1 MPFFRIYMRAI
12 GLVGPDKGLAAG
24 LAFSSV
30 VLAFLGFA
38 EPVLFGRVVD
48 ALGHDSPAMGLVG
61 LWAGLGF
68 LGIAAGIY
76 VSLHADRLAHRR
88 RLEVMKNFFE
98 HVIQLPASFHSDE
111 QSGRLIGVMLRGTDH
126 LFSLLL
132 SVFREHLTAIVM
144 LVALIPVSLWMNWRM
159 GLLLVGLMVVYG
171 FLSELVVRKTRFGQE
186 LAEEYHSELSGRVVD
201 VIGNVS
207 VVQSFSRLQDEARA
221 LQSIMGKLIEAQ
233 FPVLNWWA
241 LASILTRAA
250 STITIVS
257 LFALG
262 ASLHA
267 KGEITVGEI
276 VSFVGFAGML
286 IGRLDQLT
294 QFLSSLVSEAAGMRQ
309 FFEVLDETSTL
320 VEKPNAPALKVE
332 GGRVAFEAVTFRYP
346 RSTSGITDVSF
357 VAEPGQTVAIV
368 GPTGSGKS
376 TAIALLQRV
385 RDPEAGR
392 ITIDGQDLRDVT
404 IDSIRRSIGVVFQD
418 PGLFDRSIAEN
429 LRIGKPDATDD
440 EIRRAARLAEADVF
454 IDNKTGGYDARAGER
469 GRGLSGGERQRLAIA
484 RAVLKNAPILIL
496 DEATSALDNETE
508 LKIKRAL
515 EGLARD
521 RTTFVIAHRLSTVRS
536 ADQILY
542 MEAGRII
549 ERGRFDDLVER
560 GGRFAALVAAG
571 ELDDEKPP
579 VEDEDDEDG
588 GEA

>member
-1 MPFFRIYMRAI
+1 MSFFRLYFRAVA
-12 GLVGPDKGLAAG
+12 LVGPDKGLAAG
-24 LAFSSV
+24 LAV
-30 VLAFLGFA
+30 AGIVLAFLGFA
-38 EPVLFGRVVD
+38 EPILFGRVVD
-48 ALGHDSPAMGLVG
+48 ALTRDQPAMTLVA

-68 LGIAAGIY
+68 LGIAAGIF

-88 RLEVMKNFFE
+88 RLEVMKSFFE

-111 QSGRLIGVMLRGTDH
+111 QSGRLIAVMLRGTDH

-132 SVFREHLTAIVM
+132 SVFREHLTAVVM
-144 LVALIPVSLWMNWRM
+144 LVALIPVSIWMNWRM
-159 GLLLVGLMVVYG
+159 GLLLVALMVVYG
-171 FLSELVVRKTRFGQE
+171 TLSVIVVRKTRFGQE
-186 LAEEYHSELSGRVVD
+186 RAESYHAQLSGRVVD

-207 VVQSFSRLQDEARA
+207 VVQSFTRLQDEARA
-221 LQSIMGKLIEAQ
+221 LQAIMGNLIAAQ

-241 LASILTRAA
+241 LASVLTRAA
-250 STITIVS
+250 ATITIVS

-262 ASLHA
+262 TALHA
-267 KGEITVGEI
+267 KGEISVGEI

-294 QFLSSLVSEAAGMRQ
+294 QFLSTLVFEAAGMRQ
-309 FFEVLDETSTL
+309 FFEVLDQTSTL
-320 VEKPNAPALKVE
+320 AEKPNAPALVVT
-332 GGRVAFEAVTFRYP
+332 GGRVVFDRVTFRYP
-346 RSTSGITDVSF
+346 RSTSGIFDVSF
-357 VAEPGQTVAIV
+357 VAEPGETLAIV

-376 TAIALLQRV
+376 TALALLQRV
-385 RDPEAGR
+385 RDPDEGR

-404 IDSIRRSIGVVFQD
+404 LDSIRRAIGVVFQD

-440 EIRRAARLAEADVF
+440 EIRAAARLAAADGF
-454 IDNKTGGYDARAGER
+454 IEGKQGGYDTRAGER

-484 RAVLKNAPILIL
+484 RAVLKNAPVLIL

-515 EGLARD
+515 ETLSKN

-542 MEAGRII
+542 MEAGRIL
-549 ERGRFDDLVER
+549 ERGRFDDLVAAK
-560 GGRFAALVAAG
+560 GRFAALVEAG
-571 ELDDEKPP
+571 ELQDE
-579 VEDEDDEDG
+579 
-588 GEA
+588 EADAALSPG

>member
-1 MPFFRIYMRAI
+1 MSFFRLYFRAVA
-12 GLVGPDKGLAAG
+12 LVGPDKGLAAG
-24 LAFSSV
+24 LAV
-30 VLAFLGFA
+30 AGIVLAFLGFA
-38 EPVLFGRVVD
+38 EPILFGRVVD
-48 ALGHDSPAMGLVG
+48 ALTHDRPAMTLVA

-68 LGIAAGIY
+68 LGIAAGIF

-88 RLEVMKNFFE
+88 RLEVMKSFFE

-111 QSGRLIGVMLRGTDH
+111 QSGRLIAVMLRGTDH

-132 SVFREHLTAIVM
+132 SVFREHLTAVVM
-144 LVALIPVSLWMNWRM
+144 LVALIPVSIWMNWRM
-159 GLLLVGLMVVYG
+159 GLLLVALMVVYG
-171 FLSELVVRKTRFGQE
+171 TLSVIVVRKTRFGQE
-186 LAEEYHSELSGRVVD
+186 RAESYHAQLSGRVVD

-207 VVQSFSRLQDEARA
+207 VVQSFTRLQDEARA
-221 LQSIMGKLIEAQ
+221 LQSIMGNLIAAQ

-241 LASILTRAA
+241 LASVLTRAA
-250 STITIVS
+250 ATITIVS

-262 ASLHA
+262 TALHA

-276 VSFVGFAGML
+276 VSFVGFATML

-294 QFLSSLVSEAAGMRQ
+294 QFLSTLVFEAAGMRQ
-309 FFEVLDETSTL
+309 FFEVLDRTSTL
-320 VEKPNAPALKVE
+320 AEEPNAPALVVT
-332 GGRVAFEAVTFRYP
+332 GGRVVFDRVTFRYP
-346 RSTSGITDVSF
+346 RSTSGIFDVSF
-357 VAEPGQTVAIV
+357 VAEPGETLAIV

-376 TAIALLQRV
+376 TALALLQRV
-385 RDPEAGR
+385 RDPDEGR

-404 IDSIRRSIGVVFQD
+404 LDSIRRAIGVVFQD

-440 EIRRAARLAEADVF
+440 EIRAAARLAEASGF
-454 IDNKTGGYDARAGER
+454 IEGKQGGYDTRAGER

-484 RAVLKNAPILIL
+484 RAVLKNAPVLIL

-515 EGLARD
+515 ETLSKN

-542 MEAGRII
+542 MEAGRIL
-549 ERGRFDDLVER
+549 ERGRFDDLVAAK
-560 GGRFAALVAAG
+560 GRFAALVEAG
-571 ELDDEKPP
+571 ELQDE
-579 VEDEDDEDG
+579 
-588 GEA
+588 EADAAQSPG

>member
-1 MPFFRIYMRAI
+1 MSFLRLYLRAVA
-12 GLVGPDKGLAAG
+12 LVGPDKGLAAG
-24 LAFSSV
+24 LAFAGV

-48 ALGHDSPAMGLVG
+48 ALGHDQPAMGIVA

-68 LGIAAGIY
+68 VGIAAGIF

-88 RLEVMKNFFE
+88 RLEVMKTFFE
-98 HVIQLPASFHSDE
+98 HVVQLPASFHSDE
-111 QSGRLIGVMLRGTDH
+111 QSGRLIAVMLRGTDH

-144 LVALIPVSLWMNWRM
+144 LVSLVPLAIWMNWRM
-159 GLLLVGLMVVYG
+159 GLLLVGLMAVYTV
-171 FLSELVVRKTRFGQE
+171 LSALVVRKTRFGQE
-186 LAEEYHSELSGRVVD
+186 RAEEYHSELSGRVVD

-207 VVQSFSRLQDEARA
+207 VVQSFTRLQEEARA
-221 LQSIMGKLIEAQ
+221 LQKIMGHLIEAQ

-250 STITIVS
+250 ATITIVS

-262 ASLHA
+262 TALHA
-267 KGEITVGEI
+267 RGEITVGEI
-276 VSFVGFAGML
+276 VSFVGFANML

-294 QFLSSLVSEAAGMRQ
+294 QFLSTLVFEAAGMRQ
-309 FFEVLDETSTL
+309 FFEVLDQTTTL
-320 VEKPNAPALKVE
+320 VEKPNAPDLKVE
-332 GGRVAFEAVTFRYP
+332 GGRVVFDAVTFVYP
-346 RSTSGITDVSF
+346 NSTSGIHEVSF
-357 VAEPGQTVAIV
+357 VAEPGETVAIV

-376 TAIALLQRV
+376 TALALLQRA
-385 RDPEAGR
+385 RDPQSGAV
-392 ITIDGQDLRDVT
+392 TIDGQDLRDVT
-404 IDSIRRSIGVVFQD
+404 VDSIRRSIGVVFQD

-429 LRIGKPDATDD
+429 LRIGKPDATDE
-440 EIRRAARLAEADVF
+440 EIRAAARLAEADGF
-454 IDNKTGGYDARAGER
+454 IDAKQGGFDTRAGER

-515 EGLARD
+515 DQLSKD
-521 RTTFVIAHRLSTVRS
+521 RTTFVIAHRLSTVRT

-542 MEAGRII
+542 MEQGRIL
-549 ERGRFDDLVER
+549 ERGRFDELVAR
-560 GGRFAALVAAG
+560 GGRFADLVAAG
-571 ELDDEKPP
+571 ELQDEEPDEENADD
-579 VEDEDDEDG
+579 
-588 GEA
+588 

>member
-1 MPFFRIYMRAI
+1 MSFFRIYMRAI
-12 GLVGPDKGLAAG
+12 GLVGPDKKLAAG
-24 LAFSSV
+24 LALSSV

-48 ALGHDSPAMGLVG
+48 ALGHDQPAMGLVG

-68 LGIAAGIY
+68 IGIAAGIY

-88 RLEVMKNFFE
+88 RLEVMKSFFE

-132 SVFREHLTAIVM
+132 SIFREHLTAIVM
-144 LVALIPVSLWMNWRM
+144 LIALIPVSLWMNWRM

-186 LAEEYHSELSGRVVD
+186 RAEEYHSELSGRVVD

-250 STITIVS
+250 ATITIVS

-262 ASLHA
+262 ATLHA
-267 KGEITVGEI
+267 KGQITVGEI

-309 FFEVLDETSTL
+309 FFEVLDETSSL
-320 VEKPNAPALKVE
+320 VEKPNAPALKVD
-332 GGRVAFEAVTFRYP
+332 GGRVAFEGVTFRYP
-346 RSTSGITDVSF
+346 RSNSGISDVSF

-376 TAIALLQRV
+376 TAIALLQRA

-440 EIRRAARLAEADVF
+440 EIRRAARLAEADLF
-454 IDNKTGGYDARAGER
+454 IENKSGGYDSRAGER

-542 MEAGRII
+542 MEAGRIV
-549 ERGRFDDLVER
+549 ERGRFDDLVEK

-579 VEDEDDEDG
+579 VEDEDDGDDAE
-588 GEA
+588 

>member
-1 MPFFRIYMRAI
+1 MSFLRLYLRAI
-12 GLVGPDKGLAAG
+12 GLVGPDKGLAVG
-24 LAFSSV
+24 LAFAGI

-38 EPVLFGRVVD
+38 EPILFGKVVD
-48 ALGHDSPAMGLVG
+48 ALSKDGEAMKYVG

-68 LGIAAGIY
+68 LGIAAGIF

-88 RLEVMKNFFE
+88 RLEVMKTFFE

-111 QSGRLIGVMLRGTDH
+111 QSGRLISVMLRGTDH

-132 SVFREHLTAIVM
+132 SVFRDNLTAMVM
-144 LVALIPVSLWMNWRM
+144 LVVMMPVAVWMNWRM
-159 GLLLVGLMVVYG
+159 GLLLLALMAIYGTLSTIVVG
-171 FLSELVVRKTRFGQE
+171 RTRFGQE
-186 LAEEYHSELSGRVVD
+186 RAEAYHSELSGRVVD

-207 VVQSFSRLQDEARA
+207 VVQSFTRLQEEARA
-221 LQSIMGKLIEAQ
+221 LQGIMGNLIAAQ

-250 STITIVS
+250 ATVTVVS

-262 ASLHA
+262 ATLHA
-267 KGEITVGEI
+267 RGEITVGEI
-276 VSFVGFAGML
+276 VSFVGFATML

-294 QFLSSLVSEAAGMRQ
+294 HFLSSLVFDAAGMRQ
-309 FFEVLDETSTL
+309 FFDVLDHTSTL
-320 VEKPNAPALKVE
+320 VEKPNAPPLKV
-332 GGRVAFEAVTFRYP
+332 GAGRVVFDAVSFRYP
-346 RSTSGITDVSF
+346 NSKSGIFDVSF
-357 VAEPGQTVAIV
+357 VAEPGQTIAIV

-376 TAIALLQRV
+376 TALALLQRA
-385 RDPEAGR
+385 RDPQTGS

-440 EIRRAARLAEADVF
+440 EIRRAARLAEADSF
-454 IDNKTGGYDARAGER
+454 IENKSGGYDTRAGER

-515 EGLARD
+515 DKLARD

-536 ADQILY
+536 ADEILY
-542 MEAGRII
+542 MEAGRIV
-549 ERGRFDDLVER
+549 EHGRFDDLVEK

-571 ELDDEKPP
+571 ELQDEEEEGAVSP
-579 VEDEDDEDG
+579 G
-588 GEA
+588 

>member
-1 MPFFRIYMRAI
+1 MSFVRLYVRAL

-24 LAFSSV
+24 LAFSGI

-38 EPVLFGRVVD
+38 EPILFGKVVD
-48 ALGHDSPAMGLVG
+48 ALTKEQPAMGLVG

-68 LGIAAGIY
+68 IGIAAGIF

-98 HVIQLPASFHSDE
+98 HVVQLPASFHSDE
-111 QSGRLIGVMLRGTDH
+111 QSGRLISVMLRGTDH

-132 SVFREHLTAIVM
+132 SVFRDNLTAFVM
-144 LVALIPVSLWMNWRM
+144 LLVMMPVAVWINWRM
-159 GLLLVGLMVVYG
+159 GLLLVGLMVVYTV
-171 FLSELVVRKTRFGQE
+171 LSAIVVRRTHFGQQR
-186 LAEEYHSELSGRVVD
+186 AEAYHSELSGRVVD
-201 VIGNVS
+201 VIGNVG
-207 VVQSFSRLQDEARA
+207 VVQSFTRLQEEARA
-221 LQSIMGKLIEAQ
+221 LQQIMGNLIAAQ

-250 STITIVS
+250 ATITVVS

-262 ASLHA
+262 TSLHA
-267 KGEITVGEI
+267 QGKITVGEI
-276 VSFVGFAGML
+276 VSFVGFATML

-294 QFLSSLVSEAAGMRQ
+294 HFLSSLVFDAAGMRQ
-309 FFEVLDETSTL
+309 FFDVLDHTTTL
-320 VEKPNAPALKVE
+320 VEKPGAPALKVA
-332 GGRVAFEAVTFRYP
+332 GGRVVFDAVTFRYP
-346 RSTSGITDVSF
+346 NSNSGIFDVSF
-357 VAEPGQTVAIV
+357 VVEPGKTIAIV

-376 TAIALLQRV
+376 TALALLQRA
-385 RDPEAGR
+385 RDPQSGA

-429 LRIGKPDATDD
+429 LRIGKPDATDA
-440 EIRRAARLAEADVF
+440 EIREAARLAEAEGF
-454 IDNKTGGYDARAGER
+454 IEGKSAGYDTRAGER

-515 EGLARD
+515 DKLARD

-536 ADQILY
+536 ADEILY
-542 MEAGRII
+542 MEAGRIV
-549 ERGRFDDLVER
+549 ESGRFDDLVAR

-571 ELDDEKPP
+571 ELTDE
-579 VEDEDDEDG
+579 EEEDG
-588 GEA
+588 ATSPG

>member
-1 MPFFRIYMRAI
+1 MSFFRVYLRAL
-12 GLVGPDKGLAAG
+12 GLVGPDKGLALG
-24 LAFSSV
+24 LAFSGV

-38 EPVLFGRVVD
+38 EPILFGKVVD
-48 ALGHDSPAMGLVG
+48 ALTNDRPAMGIVG
-61 LWAGLGF
+61 VWAGLGF
-68 LGIAAGIY
+68 VGIAAGIF
-76 VSLHADRLAHRR
+76 VALHADRLAHRR
-88 RLEVMKNFFE
+88 RLEVMKSFFE

-111 QSGRLIGVMLRGTDH
+111 QSGRLIAVMLRGTDH

-132 SVFREHLTAIVM
+132 SVFREHLTGIVM
-144 LVALIPVSLWMNWRM
+144 LLTLVPVAIWMNWRM
-159 GLLLVGLMVVYG
+159 GLLLLGLMVIYTS
-171 FLSELVVRKTRFGQE
+171 LSVVVVRKTRFGQE
-186 LAEEYHSELSGRVVD
+186 RAETYHSELSGRVVD

-207 VVQSFSRLQDEARA
+207 VVQSFTRLQEEARA
-221 LQSIMGKLIEAQ
+221 LQGIMGNLIAAQ

-241 LASILTRAA
+241 LASILTKAA
-250 STITIVS
+250 ATITIVS

-262 ASLHA
+262 TSLHA

-276 VSFVGFAGML
+276 VSYVGFATML

-294 QFLSSLVSEAAGMRQ
+294 HFLSSLVFDAAGMRQ
-309 FFEVLDETSTL
+309 FFAVLDQTSTL

-332 GGRVAFEAVTFRYP
+332 GGRVVFESVSFTYP
-346 RSTSGITDVSF
+346 KSNSGIFDVSF
-357 VAEPGQTVAIV
+357 VAEPGETVAIV

-376 TAIALLQRV
+376 TALALLQRA
-385 RDPEAGR
+385 RDPDAGR
-392 ITIDGQDLRDVT
+392 VTIDGQDLRDVT

-440 EIRRAARLAEADVF
+440 EIRHAAALAEADGF
-454 IDNKTGGYDARAGER
+454 IENKSGGYDTRAGER

-515 EGLARD
+515 DKLARD

-536 ADQILY
+536 ADKILY
-542 MEAGRII
+542 MEAGRIL
-549 ERGRFDDLVER
+549 EVGKFDALVAE
-560 GGRFAALVAAG
+560 GGRFADLVAAG
-571 ELDDEKPP
+571 ELKDE
-579 VEDEDDEDG
+579 EEE
-588 GEA
+588 EAAASPG

>member
-1 MPFFRIYMRAI
+1 MSFFRLYFRAVA
-12 GLVGPDKGLAAG
+12 LVGPDKGLAAG
-24 LAFSSV
+24 LAV
-30 VLAFLGFA
+30 AGIVLAFLGFA
-38 EPVLFGRVVD
+38 EPILFGRVVD
-48 ALGHDSPAMGLVG
+48 ALTRDRPAMTLVA

-68 LGIAAGIY
+68 LGIAAGIF

-88 RLEVMKNFFE
+88 RLEVMKSFFE

-111 QSGRLIGVMLRGTDH
+111 QSGRLIAVMLRGTDH

-132 SVFREHLTAIVM
+132 SVFREHLTAVVM
-144 LVALIPVSLWMNWRM
+144 LVALIPVSIWMNWRM
-159 GLLLVGLMVVYG
+159 GLLLVALMAVYG
-171 FLSELVVRKTRFGQE
+171 TLSVIVVRKTRFGQE
-186 LAEEYHSELSGRVVD
+186 RAESYHAQLSGRVVD

-207 VVQSFSRLQDEARA
+207 VVQSFTRLQDEARA
-221 LQSIMGKLIEAQ
+221 LQAIMGNLIAAQ

-241 LASILTRAA
+241 LASVLTRAA
-250 STITIVS
+250 ATITIVS

-262 ASLHA
+262 TALHA
-267 KGEITVGEI
+267 KGEISVGEI

-294 QFLSSLVSEAAGMRQ
+294 QFLSTLVFEAAGMRQ
-309 FFEVLDETSTL
+309 FFEVLDQTSTL
-320 VEKPNAPALKVE
+320 AEKPNAPALVVT
-332 GGRVAFEAVTFRYP
+332 GGRVVFDRVTFRYP
-346 RSTSGITDVSF
+346 RSTSGIFDVSF
-357 VAEPGQTVAIV
+357 VAEPGETLAIV

-376 TAIALLQRV
+376 TALALLQRV
-385 RDPEAGR
+385 RDPDEGR

-404 IDSIRRSIGVVFQD
+404 LDSIRRAIGVVFQD

-440 EIRRAARLAEADVF
+440 EIRAAARLAAADGF
-454 IDNKTGGYDARAGER
+454 IEGKQGGYDTRAGER

-484 RAVLKNAPILIL
+484 RAVLKNAPVLIL

-515 EGLARD
+515 ETLSKN

-542 MEAGRII
+542 MEAGRIL
-549 ERGRFDDLVER
+549 ERGRFDDLVAAK
-560 GGRFAALVAAG
+560 GRFAALVEAG
-571 ELDDEKPP
+571 ELQDE
-579 VEDEDDEDG
+579 
-588 GEA
+588 EADAALSPG

>member
-1 MPFFRIYMRAI
+1 MSFFRVYLRAL
-12 GLVGPDKGLAAG
+12 GLVGPDKGLALG
-24 LAFSSV
+24 LAFAGV

-38 EPVLFGRVVD
+38 EPILFGKVVD
-48 ALGHDSPAMGLVG
+48 ALTNARPAMGIVA

-68 LGIAAGIY
+68 VGIAAGIF

-111 QSGRLIGVMLRGTDH
+111 QSGRLIAVMLRGTDH

-132 SVFREHLTAIVM
+132 SVFREHLTGIVM
-144 LVALIPVSLWMNWRM
+144 LLTLVPVAIWMNWRM
-159 GLLLVGLMVVYG
+159 GLLLLGLMVIYTS
-171 FLSELVVRKTRFGQE
+171 LSAVVVRKTRFGQE
-186 LAEEYHSELSGRVVD
+186 RAETYHSELSGRVVD

-207 VVQSFSRLQDEARA
+207 VVQSFTRLQEEARA
-221 LQSIMGKLIEAQ
+221 LQGIMGNLIAAQ

-250 STITIVS
+250 ATVTIVS

-262 ASLHA
+262 TTLHA
-267 KGEITVGEI
+267 RGEITVGEI
-276 VSFVGFAGML
+276 VSYVGFATML

-294 QFLSSLVSEAAGMRQ
+294 HFLSSLVFDAAGMRQ
-309 FFEVLDETSTL
+309 FFAVLDQTSTL
-320 VEKPNAPALKVE
+320 VEKPGAPPLKVS
-332 GGRVAFEAVTFRYP
+332 GGRVVFDRVSFKYP
-346 RSTSGITDVSF
+346 NSNSGIFDVTF
-357 VAEPGQTVAIV
+357 VAEPGETVAIV

-376 TAIALLQRV
+376 TALALLQRA
-385 RDPEAGR
+385 RDPDAGCV
-392 ITIDGQDLRDVT
+392 TIDGQDLRDVT

-429 LRIGKPDATDD
+429 LRIGKPDASDD
-440 EIRRAARLAEADVF
+440 EIRRAARLAEADGF
-454 IDNKTGGYDARAGER
+454 IENKTGGYDTRAGER

-515 EGLARD
+515 DKLARD

-536 ADQILY
+536 ADKILY
-542 MEAGRII
+542 MEAGRIL
-549 ERGRFDDLVER
+549 EVGRFDELVEK
-560 GGRFAALVAAG
+560 GGRFADLVEAG
-571 ELDDEKPP
+571 ELKDE
-579 VEDEDDEDG
+579 EEE
-588 GEA
+588 EAAGSPG

>member
-1 MPFFRIYMRAI
+1 MSFFRVYLRAL
-12 GLVGPDKGLAAG
+12 GLVGPDKGLALG
-24 LAFSSV
+24 LAFSGV

-38 EPVLFGRVVD
+38 EPILFGKVVD
-48 ALGHDSPAMGLVG
+48 ALTNDRPAMGIVG
-61 LWAGLGF
+61 VWAGLGF
-68 LGIAAGIY
+68 LGIAAGIF
-76 VSLHADRLAHRR
+76 VALHADRLAHRR
-88 RLEVMKNFFE
+88 RLEVMKSFFE

-111 QSGRLIGVMLRGTDH
+111 QSGRLIAVMLRGTDH

-132 SVFREHLTAIVM
+132 SVFREHLTGIVM
-144 LVALIPVSLWMNWRM
+144 LLTLVPVAIWMNWRM
-159 GLLLVGLMVVYG
+159 GLLLFGLMVIYTS
-171 FLSELVVRKTRFGQE
+171 LSVVVVRKTRFGQE
-186 LAEEYHSELSGRVVD
+186 RAETFHSELSGRVVD

-207 VVQSFSRLQDEARA
+207 VVQSFTRLQEEARA
-221 LQSIMGKLIEAQ
+221 LQGIMGNLIAAQ

-241 LASILTRAA
+241 LASILTKAA
-250 STITIVS
+250 ATITIVS

-262 ASLHA
+262 TSLHA

-276 VSFVGFAGML
+276 VSYVGFATML

-294 QFLSSLVSEAAGMRQ
+294 HFLSSLVFDAAGMRQ
-309 FFEVLDETSTL
+309 FFAVLDQTSTL

-332 GGRVAFEAVTFRYP
+332 GGRVVFDTVSFTYP
-346 RSTSGITDVSF
+346 NSNSGIFDVSF
-357 VAEPGQTVAIV
+357 VAEPGETVAIV

-376 TAIALLQRV
+376 TALALLQRA
-385 RDPEAGR
+385 RDPDAGR
-392 ITIDGQDLRDVT
+392 VTVDGQDLRDVT

-440 EIRRAARLAEADVF
+440 EIRHAARLAEADGF
-454 IDNKTGGYDARAGER
+454 IENKSGGYDTRAGER

-515 EGLARD
+515 DKLARD

-536 ADQILY
+536 ADKILY
-542 MEAGRII
+542 MEAGRIL
-549 ERGRFDDLVER
+549 EVGKFDELVAKRGRFADLVE
-560 GGRFAALVAAG
+560 AG
-571 ELDDEKPP
+571 ELKDE
-579 VEDEDDEDG
+579 EEE
-588 GEA
+588 EAAGSPG

>member
-1 MPFFRIYMRAI
+1 MSFFRLYFRAVA
-12 GLVGPDKGLAAG
+12 LVGPDKGLAAG
-24 LAFSSV
+24 LAV
-30 VLAFLGFA
+30 AGIVLAFLGFA
-38 EPVLFGRVVD
+38 EPILFGRVVD
-48 ALGHDSPAMGLVG
+48 ALTRDQPAMTLVA

-68 LGIAAGIY
+68 LGIAAGIF

-88 RLEVMKNFFE
+88 RLEVMKSFFE

-111 QSGRLIGVMLRGTDH
+111 QSGRLIAVMLRGTDH

-132 SVFREHLTAIVM
+132 SVFREHLTAVVM
-144 LVALIPVSLWMNWRM
+144 LVALIPVSIWMNWRM
-159 GLLLVGLMVVYG
+159 GLLLVALMVVYG
-171 FLSELVVRKTRFGQE
+171 TLSVIVVRKTRFGQE
-186 LAEEYHSELSGRVVD
+186 RAESYHAQLSGRVVD

-207 VVQSFSRLQDEARA
+207 VVQSFTRLQDEARA
-221 LQSIMGKLIEAQ
+221 LQAIMGNLIAAQ

-241 LASILTRAA
+241 LASVLTRAA
-250 STITIVS
+250 ATITIVS

-262 ASLHA
+262 TALHA
-267 KGEITVGEI
+267 KGEISVGEI

-294 QFLSSLVSEAAGMRQ
+294 QFLSTLVFEAAGMRQ
-309 FFEVLDETSTL
+309 FFEVLDQTSTL
-320 VEKPNAPALKVE
+320 AEKPNAPALVVT
-332 GGRVAFEAVTFRYP
+332 GGRVVFDRVTFRYP
-346 RSTSGITDVSF
+346 RSTSGIFDVSF
-357 VAEPGQTVAIV
+357 VAEPGETLAIV

-376 TAIALLQRV
+376 TALALLQRV
-385 RDPEAGR
+385 RDPDEGR

-404 IDSIRRSIGVVFQD
+404 LDSIRRAVGVVFQD

-440 EIRRAARLAEADVF
+440 EIRAAARLAAADGF
-454 IDNKTGGYDARAGER
+454 IEGKQGGYDTRAGER

-484 RAVLKNAPILIL
+484 RAVLKNAPVLIL

-515 EGLARD
+515 ETLSKN

-542 MEAGRII
+542 MEAGRIL
-549 ERGRFDDLVER
+549 ERGRFDDLVAAK
-560 GGRFAALVAAG
+560 GRFAALVEAG
-571 ELDDEKPP
+571 ELQDE
-579 VEDEDDEDG
+579 
-588 GEA
+588 EADAALSPG

>member
-1 MPFFRIYMRAI
+1 MSFFRVYLRAL
-12 GLVGPDKGLAAG
+12 GLVGPDKGLALG
-24 LAFSSV
+24 LAFSGV

-38 EPVLFGRVVD
+38 EPILFGKVVD
-48 ALGHDSPAMGLVG
+48 ALTNDRPAMGIVA

-68 LGIAAGIY
+68 VGIAAGIF
-76 VSLHADRLAHRR
+76 VALHADRLAHRR
-88 RLEVMKNFFE
+88 RLEVMKTFFE

-111 QSGRLIGVMLRGTDH
+111 QSGRLIAVMLRGTDH

-132 SVFREHLTAIVM
+132 SVFREHLTGIVM
-144 LVALIPVSLWMNWRM
+144 LVTLVPVAIWMNWRM
-159 GLLLVGLMVVYG
+159 GLLLLALMVIYTS
-171 FLSELVVRKTRFGQE
+171 LSAVVVRKTRFGQE
-186 LAEEYHSELSGRVVD
+186 RAETYHSELSGRVVD

-207 VVQSFSRLQDEARA
+207 VVQSFTRLQEEARA
-221 LQSIMGKLIEAQ
+221 LQGIMGNLIAAQ

-241 LASILTRAA
+241 LASILTKAA
-250 STITIVS
+250 ATITIVS

-262 ASLHA
+262 TSLHA

-276 VSFVGFAGML
+276 VSYVGFASML

-294 QFLSSLVSEAAGMRQ
+294 HFLSSLVFDAAGMRQ
-309 FFEVLDETSTL
+309 FFSVLDQTSTL
-320 VEKPNAPALKVE
+320 VEKPGAPALKVE
-332 GGRVAFEAVTFRYP
+332 GGRVVFDTVSFKYP
-346 RSTSGITDVSF
+346 NSNSGIFDVSF
-357 VAEPGQTVAIV
+357 VAEPGETVAIV

-376 TAIALLQRV
+376 TAVALLQRA
-385 RDPEAGR
+385 RDPDAGR
-392 ITIDGQDLRDVT
+392 VTIDGQDLRDVT

-440 EIRRAARLAEADVF
+440 EIRRAAALAEADGF
-454 IDNKTGGYDARAGER
+454 IENKSGGYDTRAGER

-515 EGLARD
+515 DKLARD

-536 ADQILY
+536 ADKILY
-542 MEAGRII
+542 MEAGRIL
-549 ERGRFDDLVER
+549 EVGKFDELVAK
-560 GGRFAALVAAG
+560 GGRFADLVEAG
-571 ELDDEKPP
+571 ELKDEE
-579 VEDEDDEDG
+579 EDEAAG
-588 GEA
+588 SPG

>member
-1 MPFFRIYMRAI
+1 MSFFRVYLRAL
-12 GLVGPDKGLAAG
+12 GLVGPDKGLALG
-24 LAFSSV
+24 LAFSGV

-38 EPVLFGRVVD
+38 EPILFGKVVD
-48 ALGHDSPAMGLVG
+48 ALTNDRPAMGIVG

-68 LGIAAGIY
+68 VGIAAGIF
-76 VSLHADRLAHRR
+76 VALHADRLAHRR
-88 RLEVMKNFFE
+88 RLEVMKSFFE

-111 QSGRLIGVMLRGTDH
+111 QSGRLIAVMLRGTDH

-132 SVFREHLTAIVM
+132 SVFREHLTGIVM
-144 LVALIPVSLWMNWRM
+144 LLTLVPVAIWMNWRM
-159 GLLLVGLMVVYG
+159 GLLLLGLMVIYTS
-171 FLSELVVRKTRFGQE
+171 LSAVVVRKTRFGQE
-186 LAEEYHSELSGRVVD
+186 RAETYHSELSGRVVD

-207 VVQSFSRLQDEARA
+207 VVQSFTRLQEEARA
-221 LQSIMGKLIEAQ
+221 LQGIMGNLIAAQ

-241 LASILTRAA
+241 LASILTKAA
-250 STITIVS
+250 ATITIVS

-262 ASLHA
+262 TSLHA

-276 VSFVGFAGML
+276 VSYVGFATML

-294 QFLSSLVSEAAGMRQ
+294 HFLSSLVFDAAGMRQ
-309 FFEVLDETSTL
+309 FFAVLDQTSTL
-320 VEKPNAPALKVE
+320 VEKPGAPALKVE
-332 GGRVAFEAVTFRYP
+332 GGRVVFDTVSFKYP
-346 RSTSGITDVSF
+346 NSNSGIFDVSF
-357 VAEPGQTVAIV
+357 VAEPGETVAIV

-376 TAIALLQRV
+376 TALALLQRA
-385 RDPEAGR
+385 RDPDAGR
-392 ITIDGQDLRDVT
+392 VTVDGQDLRDVT

-440 EIRRAARLAEADVF
+440 EIRRAARLAEADTF
-454 IDNKTGGYDARAGER
+454 IEGKSGGYDTRAGER

-515 EGLARD
+515 DKLARD

-536 ADQILY
+536 ADKILY

-549 ERGRFDDLVER
+549 EVGKFDELVER
-560 GGRFAALVAAG
+560 GGRFAALVEAG
-571 ELDDEKPP
+571 ELQDE
-579 VEDEDDEDG
+579 EDEEEG
-588 GEA
+588 AASPG

>member
-1 MPFFRIYMRAI
+1 MSFFRLYLRAL
-12 GLVGPDKGLAAG
+12 GLVGPDKGLAVG
-24 LAFSSV
+24 LAIAGI

-38 EPVLFGRVVD
+38 EPILFGRVVD
-48 ALGHDSPAMGLVG
+48 ALTNARPAMGLVG

-68 LGIAAGIY
+68 VGIAAGIF

-88 RLEVMKNFFE
+88 RLEVMKTFFE

-111 QSGRLIGVMLRGTDH
+111 QSGRLISVMLRGTDH

-132 SVFREHLTAIVM
+132 SVFRDNLTAMVM
-144 LVALIPVSLWMNWRM
+144 LVVMMPVAVAMNWRM
-159 GLLLVGLMVVYG
+159 GLLLVVLMLIYG
-171 FLSELVVRKTRFGQE
+171 TLSFIVVRKTRFGQE
-186 LAEEYHSELSGRVVD
+186 RAEAYHSELSGRVVD

-207 VVQSFSRLQDEARA
+207 VVQSFTRLQEEARA
-221 LQSIMGKLIEAQ
+221 LQGIMGNLIAAQ

-250 STITIVS
+250 ATITVVS

-267 KGEITVGEI
+267 TGEITVGEI
-276 VSFVGFAGML
+276 VSFVGFATML

-294 QFLSSLVSEAAGMRQ
+294 HFLSSLVFDAAGMRQ
-309 FFEVLDETSTL
+309 FFDVLDHTSTL
-320 VEKPNAPALKVE
+320 VEKPNAPALTVSA
-332 GGRVAFEAVTFRYP
+332 GRVVFDAVSFRYP
-346 RSTSGITDVSF
+346 KSKSGIFDVSF
-357 VAEPGQTVAIV
+357 AAEPGQTVAIV

-376 TAIALLQRV
+376 TALALLQRV
-385 RDPEAGR
+385 RDPEHGS

-429 LRIGKPDATDD
+429 LRIGRPDASDE
-440 EIRRAARLAEADVF
+440 EIRRAARLAEADGF
-454 IDNKTGGYDARAGER
+454 IEGKQGGYDTRAGER

-515 EGLARD
+515 DQLARD
-521 RTTFVIAHRLSTVRS
+521 RTTFVIAHRLSTVRT
-536 ADQILY
+536 ADKILY
-542 MEAGRII
+542 MEAGRIV
-549 ERGRFDDLVER
+549 EEGRFDDLVQR
-560 GGRFAALVAAG
+560 GGRFAALVEAG
-571 ELDDEKPP
+571 ELQDE
-579 VEDEDDEDG
+579 ETDG
-588 GEA
+588 AASPG

>member
-1 MPFFRIYMRAI
+1 MSFFRLYLRAL
-12 GLVGPDKGLAAG
+12 GLVGPDKGLAVG
-24 LAFSSV
+24 LAV
-30 VLAFLGFA
+30 AGIVLAFLGFA
-38 EPVLFGRVVD
+38 EPILFGKVVD
-48 ALGHDSPAMGLVG
+48 ALTKEQPALGLVAT
-61 LWAGLGF
+61 WAGLGF
-68 LGIAAGIY
+68 VGIAAGIF
-76 VSLHADRLAHRR
+76 VALHADRLAHRR

-111 QSGRLIGVMLRGTDH
+111 QSGRLISVMLRGTDH

-132 SVFREHLTAIVM
+132 SVFRDNLTALVMLIVM
-144 LVALIPVSLWMNWRM
+144 MPVAVWMNWRM
-159 GLLLVGLMVVYG
+159 GLLLVVLMAVYG
-171 FLSELVVRKTRFGQE
+171 VLSTIVVGRTRFGQE
-186 LAEEYHSELSGRVVD
+186 RAEAYHSELSGRVVD

-207 VVQSFSRLQDEARA
+207 VVQSFTRLQEEARA
-221 LQSIMGKLIEAQ
+221 LQGIMGNLIAAQ

-250 STITIVS
+250 ATVTVVS

-276 VSFVGFAGML
+276 VSFVGFATML

-294 QFLSSLVSEAAGMRQ
+294 HFLSSLVFDAAGMRQ
-309 FFEVLDETSTL
+309 FFAVLDQTSTL
-320 VEKPNAPALKVE
+320 AEKPGAPALKVE
-332 GGRVAFEAVTFRYP
+332 GGRVVFDDVSFRYP
-346 RSTSGITDVSF
+346 NSTSGIFDVSF
-357 VAEPGQTVAIV
+357 VAEPGETVAIV

-376 TAIALLQRV
+376 TALALLQRA
-385 RDPEAGR
+385 RDPDAGA

-429 LRIGKPDATDD
+429 LRIGKPDASDD
-440 EIRRAARLAEADVF
+440 EIRRAARLAEADGF
-454 IDNKTGGYDARAGER
+454 IENKKGGYDTRAGER

-515 EGLARD
+515 DKLARD

-536 ADQILY
+536 ADKILY
-542 MEAGRII
+542 MEAGRIV
-549 ERGRFDDLVER
+549 EAGRFDDLVAR
-560 GGRFAALVAAG
+560 GGRFADLVAAG
-571 ELDDEKPP
+571 ELKDE
-579 VEDEDDEDG
+579 EDEDG
-588 GEA
+588 AASPG

>member
-1 MPFFRIYMRAI
+1 MSFFSLYFRAI
-12 GLVGPDKGLAAG
+12 GLVGPDKRLAAG
-24 LAFSSV
+24 LAFASIM
-30 VLAFLGFA
+30 LAFLGFA

-48 ALGHDSPAMGLVG
+48 ALGHDQPAMGIVA

-68 LGIAAGIY
+68 VGIAAGIF

-88 RLEVMKNFFE
+88 RLEVMKSFFE

-132 SVFREHLTAIVM
+132 SVFREHLTAVVM
-144 LVALIPVSLWMNWRM
+144 LIALVPVSIYMNWRM

-171 FLSELVVRKTRFGQE
+171 VLSAIVVRKTRFGQE
-186 LAEEYHSELSGRVVD
+186 EAEEYHSELSGRVVD

-207 VVQSFSRLQDEARA
+207 VVQSFSRLQEEARA
-221 LQSIMGKLIEAQ
+221 LQGIMGKLIQAQ

-250 STITIVS
+250 ATITIVS

-267 KGEITVGEI
+267 QGKISVGEI

-294 QFLSSLVSEAAGMRQ
+294 QFLSTLVFEAAGMRQ
-309 FFEVLDETSTL
+309 FFEVLDEQTTL

-332 GGRVAFEAVTFRYP
+332 GGRVAFEEVTFRYP
-346 RSTSGITDVSF
+346 RSTSGISDVTF

-385 RDPEAGR
+385 RDPDAGR

-404 IDSIRRSIGVVFQD
+404 IDSIRKSIGVVFQD
-418 PGLFDRSIAEN
+418 PGLFDRTIVEN
-429 LRIGKPDATDD
+429 LRIGRPDATDE
-440 EIRRAARLAEADVF
+440 EIRRAARLAEADGF
-454 IDNKTGGYDARAGER
+454 IENKTGGYEARAGER

-496 DEATSALDNETE
+496 DEATSALDTETE

-515 EGLARD
+515 DQLSKG
-521 RTTFVIAHRLSTVRS
+521 RTTFVIAHRLSTVRT
-536 ADQILY
+536 ADQILF
-542 MEAGRII
+542 MEAGRIV
-549 ERGRFDDLVER
+549 ERGRFDDLVAR

-571 ELDDEKPP
+571 ELQDEE
-579 VEDEDDEDG
+579 VAEEDETVSPG
-588 GEA
+588 

>member
-1 MPFFRIYMRAI
+1 MSFFRLYFRAVA
-12 GLVGPDKGLAAG
+12 LVGPDKGLAAG
-24 LAFSSV
+24 LAV
-30 VLAFLGFA
+30 AGIVLAFLGFA
-38 EPVLFGRVVD
+38 EPILFGRVVD
-48 ALGHDSPAMGLVG
+48 ALTHDQPAMTLVA

-68 LGIAAGIY
+68 LGIAAGIF

-88 RLEVMKNFFE
+88 RLEVMKSFFE

-111 QSGRLIGVMLRGTDH
+111 QSGRLISVMLRGTDH

-132 SVFREHLTAIVM
+132 SVFREHLTAVVM
-144 LVALIPVSLWMNWRM
+144 LVALIPVSIWMNWRM
-159 GLLLVGLMVVYG
+159 GLLLVALMVVYG
-171 FLSELVVRKTRFGQE
+171 TLSVIVVRKTRFGQE
-186 LAEEYHSELSGRVVD
+186 RAESYHAQLSGRVVD

-207 VVQSFSRLQDEARA
+207 VVQSFTRLQDEARA
-221 LQSIMGKLIEAQ
+221 LQSIMGNLIAAQ

-250 STITIVS
+250 ATITIVS

-262 ASLHA
+262 TALHA
-267 KGEITVGEI
+267 RGEISVGEI

-294 QFLSSLVSEAAGMRQ
+294 QFLSTLVFEAAGMRQ
-309 FFEVLDETSTL
+309 FFDVLDQTSTL
-320 VEKPNAPALKVE
+320 AEKPNAPALVVS
-332 GGRVAFEAVTFRYP
+332 GGRVVFDRVTFRYP
-346 RSTSGITDVSF
+346 RSTSGIFDVSF
-357 VAEPGQTVAIV
+357 VAEPGETLAIV

-376 TAIALLQRV
+376 TALALLQRV
-385 RDPEAGR
+385 RDPDEGR

-404 IDSIRRSIGVVFQD
+404 LDSIRRAIGVVFQD

-440 EIRRAARLAEADVF
+440 EIRAAARLAAADGF
-454 IDNKTGGYDARAGER
+454 IEGKQGGYDTRAGER

-484 RAVLKNAPILIL
+484 RAVLKNAPVLIL

-515 EGLARD
+515 ETLSKN

-542 MEAGRII
+542 MEAGRIL
-549 ERGRFDDLVER
+549 ERGRFDDLVAAK
-560 GGRFAALVAAG
+560 GRFAALVEAG
-571 ELDDEKPP
+571 ELQDE
-579 VEDEDDEDG
+579 EADG
-588 GEA
+588 AQSPG

>member
-1 MPFFRIYMRAI
+1 MSFFRLYFRAI
-12 GLVGPDKGLAAG
+12 GLVGPDRGLAAG
-24 LAFSSV
+24 LAFAGI

-48 ALGHDSPAMGLVG
+48 ALGHDRPAMGLVA

-68 LGIAAGIY
+68 VGIAAGIF

-88 RLEVMKNFFE
+88 RLEVMRSFFE
-98 HVIQLPASFHSDE
+98 HVIQLPAAFHSDE
-111 QSGRLIGVMLRGTDH
+111 QSGRLIAVMLRGTDH
-126 LFSLLL
+126 LFTLLL
-132 SVFREHLTAIVM
+132 SVFREHLTAMVM
-144 LVALIPVSLWMNWRM
+144 LIALVPVSIWMNWRM
-159 GLLLVGLMVVYG
+159 GLLLVGLMAVYG
-171 FLSELVVRKTRFGQE
+171 VLSAVVVRKTRFGQE
-186 LAEEYHSELSGRVVD
+186 RAEEYHSELSGRVVD

-207 VVQSFSRLQDEARA
+207 VVQSFSRLQEEARA
-221 LQSIMGKLIEAQ
+221 LQGIMSKLIEAQ

-250 STITIVS
+250 ATITIVS

-262 ASLHA
+262 AGLHA

-294 QFLSSLVSEAAGMRQ
+294 QFLSTLVFEAAGMRQ
-309 FFEVLDETSTL
+309 FFEVLDEQSTL
-320 VEKPNAPALKVE
+320 VEKPNAPALKVA
-332 GGRVAFEAVTFRYP
+332 GGRVAFEGVTFRYP
-346 RSTSGITDVSF
+346 RSTSGITDVDF

-385 RDPEAGR
+385 RDPDAGR

-404 IDSIRRSIGVVFQD
+404 VDSIRKAIGVVFQD
-418 PGLFDRSIAEN
+418 PGLFDRTIVEN
-429 LRIGKPDATDD
+429 LRIGRPEATDE

-454 IDNKTGGYDARAGER
+454 IENKTGGYDARAGER

-496 DEATSALDNETE
+496 DEATSALDTETE

-515 EGLARD
+515 DQLSKD

-536 ADQILY
+536 ADQILF
-542 MEAGRII
+542 MEAGRIV
-549 ERGRFDDLVER
+549 ERGRFDELVAR

-571 ELDDEKPP
+571 ELQDEA
-579 VEDEDDEDG
+579 VAEEDEVDEPG
-588 GEA
+588 

>member
-1 MPFFRIYMRAI
+1 MSFFRIYLRAI

-24 LAFSSV
+24 LALSSV

-48 ALGHDSPAMGLVG
+48 ALGHDQPAMGLVG

-111 QSGRLIGVMLRGTDH
+111 QSGRLIAVMLRGTDH

-132 SVFREHLTAIVM
+132 SIFREHLTALVM
-144 LVALIPVSLWMNWRM
+144 LIALIPVSLWMNWRM

-186 LAEEYHSELSGRVVD
+186 RAEEYHSELSGRVVD

-207 VVQSFSRLQDEARA
+207 VVQSFSRLKEEARA

-320 VEKPNAPALKVE
+320 VEKPGAPALKVE
-332 GGRVAFEAVTFRYP
+332 GGRVVFDAVTFRYP
-346 RSTSGITDVSF
+346 RSNSGITDVSF

-376 TAIALLQRV
+376 TAIALLQRA
-385 RDPEAGR
+385 RDPESGR

-404 IDSIRRSIGVVFQD
+404 LDSIRSSIGVVFQD

-429 LRIGKPDATDD
+429 LRIGKPDASDD

-454 IDNKTGGYDARAGER
+454 IENKNGAYDARAGER

-549 ERGRFDDLVER
+549 ERGRFDELVDR

-571 ELDDEKPP
+571 ELDDEKAP
-579 VEDEDDEDG
+579 VEDEEDD
-588 GEA
+588 GEE